1 MFRVR
6 RPNPR
11 SDLARDRDIRSARR
25 CHGSA
30 HAGDDDTTEVLL
42 RRLIPLAAGCATLA
56 VAPAAH
62 GSGGDYVFAGG
73 TAAQQKTVVAA
84 LEASSFPWSIAPGT
98 VVVHIERGT
107 DSRALPGHVW
117 LDADLLDA
125 GRFSWGVVQHEYAHE
140 VDFLLLD
147 DTMRDRLHQSLGG
160 VAWWTGAGHEDRDC
174 ERFADLVA
182 WSFWQ
187 SPDNV
192 MKPESGSGHM
202 TPAAFRSAL
211 AAVLPVR
218 FAASVTVPRG
228 SRRR

>member
-1 MFRVR
+1 
-6 RPNPR
+6 
-11 SDLARDRDIRSARR
+11 
-25 CHGSA
+25 
-30 HAGDDDTTEVLL
+30 VLL
-42 RRLIPLAAGCATLA
+42 RRLLPLAVTCATLA

-62 GSGGDYVFAGG
+62 ASGGDYVFAGG
-73 TAAQQKTVVAA
+73 TAAQQQTVVAA
-84 LEASSFPWSIAPGT
+84 LDASSFPWSIVPGT
-98 VVVHIERGT
+98 VVVHIERGA
-107 DSRALPGHVW
+107 DSRALPGHIW
-117 LDADLLDA
+117 LDADLLDS

-147 DTMRDRLHQSLGG
+147 DTMRDRLHPLLGG
-160 VAWWTGAGHEDRDC
+160 VAWWTGAGHDDRDC

-182 WSFWQ
+182 WSFWS

-192 MKPESGSGHM
+192 MKPENGTGRM

-218 FAASVTVPRG
+218 FAASVAVPRG